1 MRSLSMSA
9 FACSALLSLNALAA
23 DADNPES
30 VQEPTD
36 TALHCPAA
44 TTQTLTDASTRLVLK
59 ALVDPLRVSD
69 RASLFEQYLA
79 TPVTAPNSARQVATS
94 HARVM
99 LAAEHIRAARYEQA
113 RQVLAQVDL
122 ASTVAVDAALLMA
135 ESWRLQGDDRQSQAW
150 LVRVAQRYSSDPRA
164 LEGLL
169 LSAQD
174 LAASGK
180 MREAWALYNLINDK
194 VLANV
199 EQVNN
204 LRGMQEE
211 LVQQLLNTRLDESRA
226 VSTQVIKH
234 ILHAEE
240 QSALSSMRD
249 IIEAK
254 QQMACLERQGD
265 ALKDDAWD
273 ESIMTA
279 NITSFQTMLET
290 EARLNA
296 RQMESLQAEL
306 ASASSQEREQI
317 EQEIASLQEHMQS
330 LERRLAELQ
339 AQQAALPVSS
349 VSRTRQLQQKIAE
362 TEQRLHNNH
371 VAIRGELD
379 SAIAALQTRYRELA
393 AETQLARAELMQL
406 LAANH

>member
-290 EARLNA
+290 EARLNE

-362 TEQRLHNNH
+362 TEQRLHNNQ

-379 SAIAALQTRYRELA
+379 NAIAALQTRYRELA

>member
-9 FACSALLSLNALAA
+9 FACTALLSLNALATDADSPERSAEQA
-23 DADNPES
+23 DAS
-30 VQEPTD
+30 
-36 TALHCPAA
+36 LHCPATA
-44 TTQTLTDASTRLVLK
+44 TQAITDASTRLVLK
-59 ALVDPLRVSD
+59 ALVDPLQASD
-69 RASLFEQYLA
+69 RTSLFEQYLA
-79 TPVTAPNSARQVATS
+79 TPVASPNSARQVASS
-94 HARVM
+94 HARVV
-99 LAAEHIRAARYEQA
+99 LAAEHIRAGRHEQA

-169 LSAQD
+169 LSARD
-174 LAASGK
+174 LADSGK
-180 MREAWALYNLINDK
+180 VREAWALYNLINDK

-199 EQVNN
+199 EQVSTM
-204 LRGMQEE
+204 RSMQEE

-226 VSTQVIKH
+226 VSTQVIKE

-249 IIEAK
+249 IIEAR
-254 QQMACLERQGD
+254 QQLACLERQGD

-279 NITSFQTMLET
+279 NVTSFQTMLET

-296 RQMESLQAEL
+296 RQLESLQAEL
-306 ASASSQEREQI
+306 ANASALEKGQI
-317 EQEIASLQEHMQS
+317 EEEIASLQEHMQS

-339 AQQAALPVSS
+339 AQQDSLPVSS
-349 VSRTRQLQQKIAE
+349 VSRTRQLQQKIAQI
-362 TEQRLHNNH
+362 EQRLHNNQ
-371 VAIRGELD
+371 VAIRSELD
-379 SAIAALQTRYRELA
+379 NAIAALQTRYRELA

-406 LAANH
+406 LAVNQ

>member
-9 FACSALLSLNALAA
+9 LACTALLSLNALAA
-23 DADNPES
+23 DTGNPEQS
-30 VQEPTD
+30 TELAD
-36 TALHCPAA
+36 GALHCPAA

-59 ALVDPLRVSD
+59 ALVDPLHASD
-69 RASLFEQYLA
+69 RASMFEQYLA
-79 TPVTAPNSARQVATS
+79 APVTAPNSARQVATS
-94 HARVM
+94 HARLV
-99 LAAEHIRAARYEQA
+99 LAAEHIRAARYDQA

-135 ESWRLQGDDRQSQAW
+135 ESWRLQGDDQRAQAW
-150 LVRVAQRYSSDPRA
+150 LMRVAQRYSSDPRA

-180 MREAWALYNLINDK
+180 VREAWALYNLINDK

-199 EQVNN
+199 EQVSTM
-204 LRGMQEE
+204 RSMQEE

-226 VSTQVIKH
+226 VGTQVIKE

-254 QQMACLERQGD
+254 QQLACLERQGN

-273 ESIMTA
+273 ESIMSA
-279 NITSFQTMLET
+279 QVTSFQTMLET

-296 RQMESLQAEL
+296 RQLESLQAEL
-306 ASASSQEREQI
+306 ASASALEKGLI
-317 EQEIASLQEHMQS
+317 EEEIVSLQAHMKS
-330 LERRLAELQ
+330 LERRRAELHTEQ
-339 AQQAALPVSS
+339 ASLPASS
-349 VSRTRQLQQKIAE
+349 LSRTRQLQQKIAE
-362 TEQRLHNNH
+362 TEQRLHQNQ
-371 VAIRGELD
+371 VAIRSELD
-379 SAIAALQTRYRELA
+379 NAIAALQTRYRELA

>member
-1 MRSLSMSA
+1 MRNFSLTA
-9 FACSALLSLNALAA
+9 LACTTLLSLNALAM
-23 DADNPES
+23 DN
-30 VQEPTD
+30 D
-36 TALHCPAA
+36 DNALQCPAA
-44 TTQTLTDASTRLVLK
+44 TTQAITDASTRLVLK
-59 ALVDPLRVSD
+59 ALVDPLQAD
-69 RASLFEQYLA
+69 NRANLFEQYLA
-79 TPVTAPNSARQVATS
+79 MPVAAPNSARQVATS
-94 HARVM
+94 HARVV

-180 MREAWALYNLINDK
+180 LREAWALYNLISDK

-199 EQVNN
+199 EQVSSM
-204 LRGMQEE
+204 RSMQEE
-211 LVQQLLNTRLDESRA
+211 LVQELLNTRLDESRA

-249 IIEAK
+249 IIEAR
-254 QQMACLERQGD
+254 QQLACLERQGD

-279 NITSFQTMLET
+279 NVTSFQTMLET

-296 RQMESLQAEL
+296 RQLESLQAEL
-306 ASASSQEREQI
+306 ANASVT
-317 EQEIASLQEHMQS
+317 EQESIREEIAELQEHMQS
-330 LERRLAELQ
+330 LQRRQAELQ
-339 AQQAALPVSS
+339 AQQASLPVSS
-349 VSRTRQLQQKIAE
+349 VSRTRQLQQRIAE
-362 TEQRLHNNH
+362 TEQRLHNNQL
-371 VAIRGELD
+371 AIRTELD
-379 SAIAALQTRYRELA
+379 SAISALQTRYRELA

-406 LAANH
+406 LASN

>member
-1 MRSLSMSA
+1 MRSLSISA

-23 DADNPES
+23 DADSQQHAAEQADPS
-30 VQEPTD
+30 
-36 TALHCPAA
+36 LHCPAA
-44 TTQTLTDASTRLVLK
+44 TTQAITDASTRMVLK
-59 ALVDPLRVSD
+59 ALVDPLQASD
-69 RASLFEQYLA
+69 RTSLFEQYLA
-79 TPVTAPNSARQVATS
+79 TPVASPNSARQVASS
-94 HARVM
+94 HARVV
-99 LAAEHIRAARYEQA
+99 LAAEHIRAGRHEQA

-169 LSAQD
+169 LSARD

-180 MREAWALYNLINDK
+180 VREAWALYNLINDK

-199 EQVNN
+199 EQVSTM
-204 LRGMQEE
+204 RSMQEE

-226 VSTQVIKH
+226 VSTQVIKE

-249 IIEAK
+249 IIEAR
-254 QQMACLERQGD
+254 QQLACLERQGD

-279 NITSFQTMLET
+279 NVTSFQTMLET

-296 RQMESLQAEL
+296 RQLEALQAEL
-306 ASASSQEREQI
+306 ASASALEKGQI
-317 EQEIASLQEHMQS
+317 EEEIASLQEHMQS
-330 LERRLAELQ
+330 AERRLAELQ

-349 VSRTRQLQQKIAE
+349 VSRTRQLQQKISA
-362 TEQRLHNNH
+362 TEQRLHNNQ
-371 VAIRGELD
+371 VAIRSELD
-379 SAIAALQTRYRELA
+379 HAIAALQTRYRELA

-406 LAANH
+406 LAVNQ